1 MSEHIVSV
9 KLYLGIFVALLC
21 LTALTTGVAYIDLG
35 AFNTV
40 AALAIAVVKMMLVI
54 LFFMHVK
61 YSGRLT
67 QVFILAGFLFLA
79 ILITFTLADELT
91 RHWSP
96 TPTGWGM
103 IAPLLSRF
111 FSCCNLLS
119 AFPLLSLAQSSHQP
133 ASAKVMNIAT
143 AAVSVSETKKSTSAA
158 CASLIWRELFSARIA
173 R

>member
-54 LFFMHVK
+54 LFLMHVK

-67 QVFILAGFLFLA
+67 QVFILAGVF
-79 ILITFTLADELT
+79 
-91 RHWSP
+91 
-96 TPTGWGM
+96 
-103 IAPLLSRF
+103 
-111 FSCCNLLS
+111 
-119 AFPLLSLAQSSHQP
+119 
-133 ASAKVMNIAT
+133 V
-143 AAVSVSETKKSTSAA
+143 
-158 CASLIWRELFSARIA
+158 
-173 R
+173 